1 MLLES
6 CWKAP
11 GIVLTC
17 GSVLLVRKG
26 RVSKHISEPH
36 LKNEFLKSLEQ
47 EELAWNCEQEG
58 KQPTDSSDKS
68 TNHETSL
75 LKSLEDSV
83 QFWTD
88 YSKVHFHPQ
97 SLYELEGV
105 WHETTPFDDYG
116 SGKGLLKGLAK
127 EDVLD
132 RLRFFVE
139 EADHLQVDNTLH
151 ISFL

>member
-6 CWKAP
+6 TGHSP
-11 GIVLTC
+11 QVC
-17 GSVLLVRKG
+17 GSVLPVRKG

-36 LKNEFLKSLEQ
+36 LKNEFLQSLEQ
-47 EELAWNCEQEG
+47 EELAWNCQQEG
-58 KQPTDSSDKS
+58 QQPTDSSDKS

-139 EADHLQVDNTLH
+139 EADHLQVDKTLL